1 MTDALP
7 DAATEFGNRVRR
19 RLREEVVV
27 WLTSVGADGSP
38 QPNPVWFVWD
48 DDGFLI
54 YNRPDA
60 YRLQHVRRRPRV
72 SLHFDGTGHGG
83 DIVVFTGQAEIVEGE
98 PPPHARADY
107 VAKYSERM
115 RRVSGSQEEFSRQ
128 YPVALRVC
136 QLKVRGF

>member
-7 DAATEFGNRVRR
+7 DAATEFGRRVRR

-48 DDGFLI
+48 DDGFLV

-60 YRLQHVRRRPRV
+60 YRLQHVRWRPRV
-72 SLHFDGTGHGG
+72 SLHFDGDGDGG
-83 DIVVFTGQAEIVEGE
+83 DIVVFTGLAEIVEGE
-98 PPPHARADY
+98 PPSHARPDY
-107 VAKYSERM
+107 VAKYGKRM
-115 RRVSGSQEEFSRQ
+115 VRVSGSREEFSRQ
-128 YPVALRVC
+128 YSVALRVRR
-136 QLKVRGF
+136 LKVRGF